1 MIEIDTRKPVE
12 AIDITG
18 AVQRSLEKSGVRE
31 GICLV
36 YTLHTTTGIIINEA
50 EPNLIQDI
58 LDLTANL
65 VPENQGY
72 GHDKLDGN
80 AHAHLRAI
88 LLGNSAVIP
97 VEKGALML
105 GTWQRILF
113 LEMDGPRRR
122 RIYAK
127 ALSVDGPILVDRGA

>member
-1 MIEIDTRKPVE
+1 MIEIETKKAVE
-12 AIDITG
+12 VIDITG
-18 AVQRSLEKSGVRE
+18 AVERSLEKSGVRE

-36 YTLHTTTGIIINEA
+36 YSRHTTTGIIINEA
-50 EPNLIQDI
+50 EPNLMQDI
-58 LDLTANL
+58 LDLMADL
-65 VPENQGY
+65 VPQGKGY
-72 GHDKLDGN
+72 GHDRLDGN

-88 LLGNSAVIP
+88 MLGNSAVIP
-97 VEKGALML
+97 VEKGSLAL

-127 ALSVDGPILVDRGA
+127 ALSD

>member
-1 MIEIDTRKPVE
+1 MIEIETTKAVE

-18 AVQRSLEKSGVRE
+18 AVERLLEKSGVKE

-50 EPNLIQDI
+50 EPNLIQDL
-58 LDLTANL
+58 LDLMADL
-65 VPENQGY
+65 VPRDKGY
-72 GHDKLDGN
+72 GHDRLDGN

-88 LLGNSAVIP
+88 MLGNSAAIP
-97 VEKGALML
+97 VEKGDLML

-122 RIYAK
+122 RIFAK
-127 ALSVDGPILVDRGA
+127 VLSD

>member
-1 MIEIDTRKPVE
+1 MIEIETKKAVE

-18 AVQRSLEKSGVRE
+18 AVQRLLEKSGVKE

-36 YTLHTTTGIIINEA
+36 YSSHTTTGIIINEA
-50 EPNLIQDI
+50 EPNLIQDL
-58 LDLTANL
+58 LDLMADL
-65 VPENQGY
+65 VPRDKGY
-72 GHDKLDGN
+72 SHDRLDGN

-88 LLGNSAVIP
+88 MLGNSAVIP

-122 RIYAK
+122 RILAK
-127 ALSVDGPILVDRGA
+127 ILSD